1 MKKLLALLTAST
13 LLVIP
18 TSSSFLIN
26 KVSNIS
32 VNYYAEN
39 NNQIEIKINEIWNR
53 DFKNKLDSAKK
64 FKWIL
69 EELKEKLKKE
79 NLGLIDIKLK
89 DQSEKGKTSRFK
101 FNTNNQKLEIIVNS
115 KTISLETGNVKM
127 AWKPMKFKGKTRG
140 EDTYS
145 KENEFDASKW
155 NDTDF
160 VVYEIGYYDDGNQIQ
175 SIKLPKGVVSVPK
188 DLPREITSLKEL
200 FQDATE
206 FNDPNIK
213 NWDTSNVE
221 NMESMFEGA
230 TKFNQDLERWDTK
243 NVSNMAFMFR
253 EAATF
258 NGKISTWNTSKV
270 TTMSA
275 MFNDAK
281 SFNQN
286 INTKYSKNK
295 NKYSVSWDV
304 SNVDKMQEMF
314 KGATSFNS
322 DLYNWN
328 TKKVTAMRDMFN
340 GATSFN
346 KDISNFDVEE
356 NGDFTDMFKDA
367 RSFNQNLSNW
377 VIYDTKPGD
386 IDSGASSWIS
396 YYKPRSKRDISN
408 SIKKSNEGYLKTTN
422 SLYDEEITKLIDKHK
437 IEVEKQKAEAEARK
451 RETEAREK
459 AEAEARKQKE
469 IPNKIKDIWNR
480 NFKDKLNSAQKFK
493 DIFKELQEKIKED
506 IDLKSIS
513 IKLVDSSLENKRFRF
528 DPTDTTIDTRIKVEP
543 QSLDILL
550 DNQTIKLEPGSVKRA
565 WKAVEFK
572 GKTNGER
579 ASSKEDEWDISY
591 WDDKD
596 FEVYELG
603 YYDDGEQIQAIKL
616 PKDVKIVPDHLP
628 KEITSTKELF
638 AFSNQFNN
646 ENIKKWDMSNIEDTS
661 GMFLGAAKFNQ
672 DLSDWDTSNVKNMS
686 KMFLNAKEFNSKI
699 FNKVEN
705 VTDMSSMFL
714 NAIAFNQDLNSWKT
728 EKVKN
733 MNSMFLGA
741 TNFNQDLNEWN
752 VENVT
757 DMSYM
762 FKNTTSFNNGLSK
775 WKPKK
780 AIDMSHMFEGAI
792 KFDQDISKWNVSSAK
807 NMQDMFKNASAFNKD
822 LKDWNITSV
831 SNMEGMF
838 ELATKFNGDISNWD
852 TKNVESMSRM
862 FKDAASFNK
871 DISDWNT
878 SNVKDM
884 SYMFSDAISF
894 NQNINTKDMSSKK
907 AWDVSKVTDME
918 GMFSGAIKFNSEL
931 SKWNTSNVNNMSKM
945 FKNAKVFNN
954 NISNF
959 DIKNVKYFNN
969 MFENAS
975 TFNQDLSKWSFKHLG
990 NNKDIATESYD
1001 LNATSWK
1008 AEWKPDSSSN
1018 TPVEPAPVPQ
1028 PQPKPA
1034 PVEPT
1039 PTPNPVEPAP
1049 APTPIPQPQPVPTPP
1064 VKPIHP
1070 ITTNK
1075 TSLLK
1080 VIKKDQ
1086 LGEINYRS
1094 ANEILKKLANLNKG
1108 VEIKDLYVR
1117 NIEKNSAIISAK
1129 KNGKYLGDVLV
1140 SFNIKKPDRIIWENS
1155 IFDDNDYWFF
1165 RNDQPKTP
1173 HTPIKPNNAAERST
1187 FNNEDDWF
1195 LYPVITPHN
1204 STPNKPVDP
1213 IKPNQPDQPV
1223 KPSDPTKPSDPKPTD
1238 STKPITPTKP
1248 IQPTDNKKPESKPD
1262 QPKAPENKADNQ
1274 VKPNNKPQT
1283 KNVNNKTAFVAV
1295 SAVSILAILAISSV
1309 VILIKKKKNK

>member
-1 MKKLLALLTAST
+1 MKKLLALLTIST
-13 LLVIP
+13 LLVVP

-32 VNYYAEN
+32 ANYYAEN
-39 NNQIEIKINEIWNR
+39 DNQIETKINEIWSKH
-53 DFKNKLDSAKK
+53 FKNKLNSAQK
-64 FKWIL
+64 FLWIL
-69 EELKEKLKKE
+69 EDLKEKLKKE
-79 NLGLIDIKLK
+79 GLDSIDIKLK
-89 DQSEKGKTSRFK
+89 DQSEKGKSSRFK
-101 FNTNNQKLEIIVNS
+101 FNESDQKLELIVNS
-115 KTISLETGNVKM
+115 KAISLETGKVEM
-127 AWKPMKFKGKTRG
+127 AWKPMKYKGKTSG

-145 KENEFDASKW
+145 KEKEFDASGW
-155 NDTDF
+155 DDTNF
-160 VVYEIGYYDDGNQIQ
+160 EVYELGYYDDGKGQIQ
-175 SIKLPKGVVSVPK
+175 AIKLPKGVVKVP
-188 DLPREITSLKEL
+188 DYLPKEITSLKEL
-200 FQDATE
+200 FKDAKD
-206 FNDPNIK
+206 FNDKNVK

-221 NMESMFEGA
+221 IMESMFEGA
-230 TKFNQDLERWDTK
+230 KKFNQDLEQWNTK
-243 NVSNMAFMFR
+243 NVTDMSFMFLD
-253 EAATF
+253 ATEF

-270 TTMSA
+270 TTMSQ
-275 MFNDAK
+275 MFKDAK
-281 SFNQN
+281 NFNQN
-286 INTKYSKNK
+286 INTKYTKNK

-304 SNVDKMQEMF
+304 SKVKNMQSMF
-314 KGATSFNS
+314 EGATSFNS

-328 TKKVTAMRDMFN
+328 TRKVSVMRNMFN

-346 KDISNFDVEE
+346 KDISNFDVK
-356 NGDFTDMFKDA
+356 GVVDFTDMFKNA
-367 RSFNQNLSNW
+367 TSFNKNLSNW
-377 VIYDTKPGD
+377 ALHNSEPADL
-386 IDSGASSWIS
+386 DSGATSWIS
-396 YYKPRSKRDISN
+396 YYKPRSRRDTSN
-408 SIKKSNEGYLKTTN
+408 IIKKSDEGYLNTTN

-451 RETEAREK
+451 
-459 AEAEARKQKE
+459 QKE
-469 IPNKIKDIWNR
+469 IPNKIKDIWNKD
-480 NFKDKLNSAQKFK
+480 FKDKLDSAKKFK
-493 DIFKELQEKIKED
+493 WILEQLKDKFKNEDLLKNIQINLLDQKQQENRFKFD
-506 IDLKSIS
+506 SDDLKTKQVFQ
-513 IKLVDSSLENKRFRF
+513 IKFDDKQLDLEVGK
-528 DPTDTTIDTRIKVEP
+528 
-543 QSLDILL
+543 
-550 DNQTIKLEPGSVKRA
+550 VKRA
-565 WKAVEFK
+565 WKPVEFK
-572 GKTNGER
+572 GKTRGER
-579 ASSKEDEWDISY
+579 TSSKENEWDISY

-603 YYDDGEQIQAIKL
+603 YYDDGKQIQAIKL

-672 DLSDWDTSNVKNMS
+672 DLSDWNTSNVKNMS

-699 FNKVEN
+699 FNKVDN

-714 NAIAFNQDLNSWKT
+714 NAIAFDQDLSSWKVNN
-728 EKVKN
+728 VKN

-741 TNFNQDLNEWN
+741 TNFNQNLNEWN

-757 DMSYM
+757 DMSSM
-762 FKNTTSFNNGLSK
+762 FKNTISFNKELLK

-792 KFDQDISKWNVSSAK
+792 KFDQDISSWNVSSVK

-831 SNMEGMF
+831 SSMEGMF

-862 FKDAASFNK
+862 FKGAASFNK

-894 NQNINTKDMSSKK
+894 NQNINTKDMSNKK

-1018 TPVEPAPVPQ
+1018 TPVPQPQPEPNPVQPEPVPQ
-1028 PQPKPA
+1028 PQPE

-1039 PTPNPVEPAP
+1039 P
-1049 APTPIPQPQPVPTPP
+1049 APTPMPQPIPTPP
-1064 VKPIHP
+1064 VKPIIP

-1086 LGEINYRS
+1086 LGEISYRS
-1094 ANEILKKLANLNKG
+1094 ANEILKKLVSLNKG

-1140 SFNIKKPDRIIWENS
+1140 SFNIKKPDRIIWENP

-1204 STPNKPVDP
+1204 SAPNKPVDP
-1213 IKPNQPDQPV
+1213 IKPNKPDQPV
-1223 KPSDPTKPSDPKPTD
+1223 KPSDSTKPSDPKPTD

-1248 IQPTDNKKPESKPD
+1248 IQPTDNKKPD
-1262 QPKAPENKADNQ
+1262 QPKTPENKPDNQ
-1274 VKPNNKPQT
+1274 AKPDNKPQT

-1309 VILIKKKKNK
+1309 IILIKKKKNK

>member
-1 MKKLLALLTAST
+1 MKKLLALLTIST
-13 LLVIP
+13 LLVVP

-32 VNYYAEN
+32 ANYHAEN
-39 NNQIEIKINEIWNR
+39 NNQIENKINEIWNQH
-53 DFKNKLDSAKK
+53 FKDKLDSAKK

-69 EELKEKLKKE
+69 EDLKEKLKKE
-79 NLGLIDIKLK
+79 VSNLDSIDIKLK

-101 FNTNNQKLEIIVNS
+101 FNESNQKFEIIVGG
-115 KTISLETGNVKM
+115 KTISLEAGNVKK
-127 AWKPMKFKGKTRG
+127 AWKPMKFRGKNNNN
-140 EDTYS
+140 EDAYS
-145 KENEFDASKW
+145 KDNEFDASGW
-155 NDTDF
+155 DDQNFT
-160 VVYEIGYYDDGNQIQ
+160 VYELGYYDDGKGQIQ
-175 SIKLPKGVVSVPK
+175 AIKLPKGIVSVPK
-188 DLPREITSLKEL
+188 HLPREITSLKEL
-200 FQDATE
+200 FKDAKN
-206 FNDPNIK
+206 FNDQSVK

-221 NMESMFEGA
+221 IMESMFEGA
-230 TKFNQDLERWDTK
+230 EKFNQDLEQWNTK
-243 NVSNMAFMFR
+243 NVSDMSFMFLD
-253 EAATF
+253 ATEF

-270 TTMSA
+270 TTMSQ
-275 MFNDAK
+275 MFKDAK
-281 SFNQN
+281 NFNQN
-286 INTKYSKNK
+286 INTKYTKNK
-295 NKYSVSWDV
+295 NKYNVSWDV
-304 SNVDKMQEMF
+304 SKVKNMQSMF
-314 KGATSFNS
+314 EGAKKFNS

-328 TKKVTAMRDMFN
+328 TRKVSVMRKMFN
-340 GATSFN
+340 GATNFN
-346 KDISNFDVEE
+346 KDISNFDVK
-356 NGDFTDMFKDA
+356 GVVDFTDMFKNA
-367 RSFNQNLSNW
+367 TSFNKNLSNW
-377 VIYDTKPGD
+377 ALHNSEPADL
-386 IDSGASSWIS
+386 DSGATSWIS
-396 YYKPRSKRDISN
+396 YYKPHSRRDTSN
-408 SIKKSNEGYLKTTN
+408 IIKKSDEGYLNTTN

-437 IEVEKQKAEAEARK
+437 IEIEKQ
-451 RETEAREK
+451 K

-469 IPNKIKDIWNR
+469 IPNKIKEIWDKD
-480 NFKDKLNSAQKFK
+480 FKNKLNSAQKYK
-493 DIFKELQEKIKED
+493 DIFKELQEKINKD
-506 IDLKSIS
+506 NNLKSVS
-513 IKLVDSSLENKRFRF
+513 IKLADSSLENKRFRF
-528 DPTDTTIDTRIKVEP
+528 DSTDTTIDTRIKVES

-565 WKAVEFK
+565 WKAVQFK
-572 GKTNGER
+572 GKTSGER

-603 YYDDGEQIQAIKL
+603 YYDDGKQIQAIKL

-672 DLSDWDTSNVKNMS
+672 DLSDWNTSNVKNMS

-699 FNKVEN
+699 FNKVDN

-714 NAIAFNQDLNSWKT
+714 NAIAFNQDLSSWKVNN
-728 EKVKN
+728 VKN

-741 TNFNQDLNEWN
+741 SNFNQNLNEWN

-757 DMSYM
+757 DMSSM
-762 FKNTTSFNNGLSK
+762 FKNTTSFNNELSK

-792 KFDQDISKWNVSSAK
+792 KFDQDISSWNVSSAK
-807 NMQDMFKNASAFNKD
+807 NMQDMFKNASTFNKD
-822 LKDWNITSV
+822 LKDWNIASV

-838 ELATKFNGDISNWD
+838 ELATKFNGNISNWD
-852 TKNVESMSRM
+852 TRNVESMSRM
-862 FKDAASFNK
+862 FKGAASFNK

-894 NQNINTKDMSSKK
+894 NQNINTKDMSNKK

-931 SKWNTSNVNNMSKM
+931 SKWNTSSVNNMSKM

-975 TFNQDLSKWSFKHLG
+975 AFNQDLSKWTFKHLK
-990 NNKDIATESYD
+990 NKDIATESYD

-1018 TPVEPAPVPQ
+1018 TPTQPAPVPQ

-1039 PTPNPVEPAP
+1039 P
-1049 APTPIPQPQPVPTPP
+1049 APTPTPVQPAPVPQPQPVPTPP
-1064 VKPIHP
+1064 VKPINP
-1070 ITTNK
+1070 IITNK

-1094 ANEILKKLANLNKG
+1094 ANEILKKLVSLNKG

-1117 NIEKNSAIISAK
+1117 NIEKSSAIISAK

-1140 SFNIKKPDRIIWENS
+1140 SFNIKKPDRIIWENP

-1173 HTPIKPNNAAERST
+1173 HTPIKPNNAVERST

-1213 IKPNQPDQPV
+1213 IKPNKPDQPV
-1223 KPSDPTKPSDPKPTD
+1223 KPSDPTKPSDPKPSDPIKPTD

-1248 IQPTDNKKPESKPD
+1248 DKPTENKKPD
-1262 QPKAPENKADNQ
+1262 QPKTPENKPDNQ
-1274 VKPNNKPQT
+1274 AKPDNKPQT
-1283 KNVNNKTAFVAV
+1283 KNVNNKTAFVAI

>member
-26 KVSNIS
+26 KVSNINA
-32 VNYYAEN
+32 NYYAEN
-39 NNQIEIKINEIWNR
+39 DNEIENKVNEIWNKE
-53 DFKNKLDSAKK
+53 FKGKLDSAKK

-69 EELKEKLKKE
+69 EELKEKLEKE
-79 NLGLIDIKLK
+79 NLGSINIKLK

-101 FNTNNQKLEIIVNS
+101 FNENNQKFEIIVS
-115 KTISLETGNVKM
+115 GKTISLEAGKVQK
-127 AWKPMKFKGKTRG
+127 AWKPMKFKGKNNNN
-140 EDTYS
+140 EDAYS
-145 KENEFDASKW
+145 KDNEFDASGW
-155 NDTDF
+155 DDTNF
-160 VVYEIGYYDDGNQIQ
+160 VVYEIGYYDDGKGQIQ
-175 SIKLPKGVVSVPK
+175 AIKLPKGVVSVPK

-206 FNDPNIK
+206 FNDSNIK

-221 NMESMFEGA
+221 IMESMFEGA
-230 TKFNQDLERWDTK
+230 TKFNQDLEQWDTK

-253 EAATF
+253 EVTTF

-286 INTKYSKNK
+286 INTKYSRNK

-328 TKKVTAMRDMFN
+328 TRKVTAMRDMFN

-346 KDISNFDVEE
+346 KDISNFNVEE
-356 NGDFTDMFKDA
+356 NGDFTDMFKNA
-367 RSFNQNLSNW
+367 SSFNQNLSNW
-377 VIYDTKPGD
+377 VIYDAKPGD

-408 SIKKSNEGYLKTTN
+408 IIQKSNDGYLKTTN
-422 SLYDEEITKLIDKHK
+422 SLYDEEITKLLDKHK
-437 IEVEKQKAEAEARK
+437 IEVEKQKAEAETRK
-451 RETEAREK
+451 REAEAREK

-469 IPNKIKDIWNR
+469 IPNKIKDIWNKD
-480 NFKDKLNSAQKFK
+480 FKNKLNSAQKYK
-493 DIFKELQEKIKED
+493 DIFKELQEKIKENN
-506 IDLKSIS
+506 DLKSVS
-513 IKLVDSSLENKRFRF
+513 IKLADDSLENKRFRF
-528 DPTDTTIDTRIKVEP
+528 DSTDTTIDTRIKVEP

-550 DNQTIKLEPGSVKRA
+550 DKQIIKLEPGSVKRA

-616 PKDVKIVPDHLP
+616 PKDVKIVPNHLP

-638 AFSNQFNN
+638 AYSNQFDN

-672 DLSDWDTSNVKNMS
+672 DLSDWNTSNVKNMS

-714 NAIAFNQDLNSWKT
+714 NAIAFDQDLSSWKT

-741 TNFNQDLNEWN
+741 TNFNQNLNNWN

-757 DMSYM
+757 DMSSM
-762 FKNTTSFNNGLSK
+762 FKNTTSFNKELSK

-792 KFDQDISKWNVSSAK
+792 KFDQDISSWNVSSTK
-807 NMQDMFKNASAFNKD
+807 NMQDMFKNASTFNKD

-852 TKNVESMSRM
+852 TRNVESMSRI
-862 FKDAASFNK
+862 FKGAASFNK

-884 SYMFSDAISF
+884 SYMFSDAINF
-894 NQNINTKDMSSKK
+894 NQNINTKDNSNKK

-931 SKWNTSNVNNMSKM
+931 SKWNTSNVNNMSRM

-975 TFNQDLSKWSFKHLG
+975 AFNQDLSKWTFKHLK
-990 NNKDIATESYD
+990 NKDIATESYD

-1028 PQPKPA
+1028 PKPEPNPVQPTPVPQPQPE

-1039 PTPNPVEPAP
+1039 P
-1049 APTPIPQPQPVPTPP
+1049 APTPMPQPQPVPTPP
-1064 VKPIHP
+1064 VKPIIP

-1086 LGEINYRS
+1086 LGEISYRS
-1094 ANEILKKLANLNKG
+1094 ANEILKKLVSLNKG

-1129 KNGKYLGDVLV
+1129 KSGKYLGDVLV
-1140 SFNIKKPDRIIWENS
+1140 SFNIKKPDHIIWENP
-1155 IFDDNDYWFF
+1155 IFDDSDYWFF

-1204 STPNKPVDP
+1204 STPNKP
-1213 IKPNQPDQPV
+1213 DQPV
-1223 KPSDPTKPSDPKPTD
+1223 KPNDPTKPSDPKPSDPIKPTD
-1238 STKPITPTKP
+1238 STKPITPNKP
-1248 IQPTDNKKPESKPD
+1248 DKPTENKKPD
-1262 QPKAPENKADNQ
+1262 QPKTPENKPDNQ
-1274 VKPNNKPQT
+1274 AKPDNKPQT

>member
-1 MKKLLALLTAST
+1 MKKLLALLTVST
-13 LLVIP
+13 LLVVP

-32 VNYYAEN
+32 ANYYAEN
-39 NNQIEIKINEIWNR
+39 NDQIETKINEIWNR
-53 DFKNKLDSAKK
+53 DFKNRIDSAQK
-64 FKWIL
+64 FLWIL
-69 EELKEKLKKE
+69 EDLKEKLRRE
-79 NLGLIDIKLK
+79 GLDSIDIKLK

-101 FNTNNQKLEIIVNS
+101 LNAKDQKLEIIVNS
-115 KTISLETGNVKM
+115 KAISLETGNVKK
-127 AWKPMKFKGKTRG
+127 AWKPMKFRGKNNNN
-140 EDTYS
+140 EDAYS
-145 KENEFDASKW
+145 KDNEFDASGW
-155 NDTDF
+155 DDQNFT
-160 VVYEIGYYDDGNQIQ
+160 VYELGYYDDGKGQIQ
-175 SIKLPKGVVSVPK
+175 AIKLPKGVASVPK

-200 FQDATE
+200 FKDAKE
-206 FNDPNIK
+206 FNDQSVK

-221 NMESMFEGA
+221 IMESMFEGA
-230 TKFNQDLERWDTK
+230 KKFNQDLEQWNTK
-243 NVSNMAFMFR
+243 NVTDMSFMFLD
-253 EAATF
+253 ATKF

-270 TTMSA
+270 TTMSQ
-275 MFNDAK
+275 MFKDAK
-281 SFNQN
+281 NFNQN
-286 INTKYSKNK
+286 INTKYSKNN
-295 NKYSVSWDV
+295 NKYSVFWDV
-304 SNVDKMQEMF
+304 SNVKNMQSMF
-314 KGATSFNS
+314 EGATSFNS

-328 TKKVTAMRDMFN
+328 TRKVSAMRDMFN

-346 KDISNFDVEE
+346 KDISNFDVK
-356 NGDFTDMFKDA
+356 GVVDFTDMFKNA
-367 RSFNQNLSNW
+367 TSFNKNLSNW
-377 VIYDTKPGD
+377 ALYNSEPADL
-386 IDSGASSWIS
+386 DSGATSWIS
-396 YYKPRSKRDISN
+396 YYKPRSTRDTSN
-408 SIKKSNEGYLKTTN
+408 IIKKSDEGYLKTTN

-437 IEVEKQKAEAEARK
+437 IEIEKQ
-451 RETEAREK
+451 K

-469 IPNKIKDIWNR
+469 IPNKIKDIWNKD
-480 NFKDKLNSAQKFK
+480 FKDKLDSAKKFK
-493 DIFKELQEKIKED
+493 WILEELKDKFKNEDLLKNIQINLLDQKQQENRFKFD
-506 IDLKSIS
+506 SDDLKTKQVFQ
-513 IKLVDSSLENKRFRF
+513 IKFNDKQLDLEVGK
-528 DPTDTTIDTRIKVEP
+528 
-543 QSLDILL
+543 
-550 DNQTIKLEPGSVKRA
+550 VKRA

-572 GKTNGER
+572 GKTNGEH
-579 ASSKEDEWDISY
+579 ASSKENEWDISY

-616 PKDVKIVPDHLP
+616 PKDVKIVPNHLP

-661 GMFLGAAKFNQ
+661 GMFLGATKFNQ
-672 DLSDWDTSNVKNMS
+672 DLSGWDTSNVKNMS

-699 FNKVEN
+699 FNKVDN

-714 NAIAFNQDLNSWKT
+714 NAIAFDQDLSSWKT
-728 EKVKN
+728 DKVKN

-741 TNFNQDLNEWN
+741 TNFNQNLNGWN

-757 DMSYM
+757 DMSAM
-762 FKNTTSFNNGLSK
+762 FKNATSFNNELSK

-780 AIDMSHMFEGAI
+780 VIDMSHMFEGAI
-792 KFDQDISKWNVSSAK
+792 KFDQDISSWNVSSVK
-807 NMQDMFKNASAFNKD
+807 NMQDMFKNASTFNKD

-852 TKNVESMSRM
+852 TRNVESMSSM
-862 FKDAASFNK
+862 FKGATSFNK
-871 DISDWNT
+871 DISNWDT
-878 SNVKDM
+878 SKVKDM
-884 SYMFSDAISF
+884 SYMFSDAINF
-894 NQNINTKDMSSKK
+894 NQNINTKDMSNKK

-918 GMFSGAIKFNSEL
+918 GMFSGAAKFNGEL

-975 TFNQDLSKWSFKHLG
+975 AFNQDLSKWTFKHLK
-990 NNKDIATESYD
+990 NKDIATESYD

-1034 PVEPT
+1034 PVEPI

-1086 LGEINYRS
+1086 LGEISYRS
-1094 ANEILKKLANLNKG
+1094 ANEILKKLVSLNKD
-1108 VEIKDLYVR
+1108 VEIKYLYVR
-1117 NIEKNSAIISAK
+1117 NIEKKSAIISAK
-1129 KNGKYLGDVLV
+1129 KSGKYLGDVLV

-1173 HTPIKPNNAAERST
+1173 HTPIKPNNAVERST

-1213 IKPNQPDQPV
+1213 IKPNKPDQPI
-1223 KPSDPTKPSDPKPTD
+1223 KPDESLKPTDSKPTD

-1248 IQPTDNKKPESKPD
+1248 DKPTDNKKPESKPD
-1262 QPKAPENKADNQ
+1262 QPTNTDKKPDNQ
-1274 VKPNNKPQT
+1274 VKPDNKPQT

>member
-1 MKKLLALLTAST
+1 MKKLLALLTIST
-13 LLVIP
+13 LLVVP

-32 VNYYAEN
+32 ANYYAEN
-39 NNQIEIKINEIWNR
+39 DNQIETKINEIWSKH
-53 DFKNKLDSAKK
+53 FKNKLNSAQK
-64 FKWIL
+64 FLWIL
-69 EELKEKLKKE
+69 EDLKEKLKKE
-79 NLGLIDIKLK
+79 GLDSIDIKLK
-89 DQSEKGKTSRFK
+89 DQSEKGKSSRFK
-101 FNTNNQKLEIIVNS
+101 FNESNQKLELIVNS
-115 KTISLETGNVKM
+115 KAISLETGKVEM
-127 AWKPMKFKGKTRG
+127 AWKPMKYKGKTSG

-145 KENEFDASKW
+145 KEKEFDASGW
-155 NDTDF
+155 DDQNFT
-160 VVYEIGYYDDGNQIQ
+160 VYELGYYDDGKGQIQ
-175 SIKLPKGVVSVPK
+175 AIKLPKGVVSIPK

-200 FQDATE
+200 FKDAKD
-206 FNDPNIK
+206 FNDQNVK

-221 NMESMFEGA
+221 IMESMFEGA
-230 TKFNQDLERWDTK
+230 KKFNQDLEQWNTK
-243 NVSNMAFMFR
+243 NVTDMSFMFLD
-253 EAATF
+253 ATEF

-270 TTMSA
+270 ITMSQ
-275 MFNDAK
+275 MFKDAK
-281 SFNQN
+281 NFNQN

-295 NKYSVSWDV
+295 NTYSVSWDV
-304 SNVDKMQEMF
+304 SKVKNMQSMF
-314 KGATSFNS
+314 EGTEKFNS

-328 TKKVTAMRDMFN
+328 TRRVSVMRKMFN

-346 KDISNFDVEE
+346 KDISNFDVK
-356 NGDFTDMFKDA
+356 GVVDFTDMFKNA
-367 RSFNQNLSNW
+367 TSFNKNLSNW
-377 VIYDTKPGD
+377 ALYDSEPAD
-386 IDSGASSWIS
+386 LDSGATSWLS
-396 YYKPRSKRDISN
+396 YYKPRSRRDTSN
-408 SIKKSNEGYLKTTN
+408 IIKKSDEGYLNTTN

-437 IEVEKQKAEAEARK
+437 IEIEKQ
-451 RETEAREK
+451 K

-469 IPNKIKDIWNR
+469 IPNKIKDIWNKD
-480 NFKDKLNSAQKFK
+480 FKDKLDSAKKFEWILEELKDKFK
-493 DIFKELQEKIKED
+493 KED
-506 IDLKSIS
+506 LLKNIQINLLDQKQQDNRFKFDSDDLKTEQVFQ
-513 IKLVDSSLENKRFRF
+513 IKFDDKQLDLEVGK
-528 DPTDTTIDTRIKVEP
+528 
-543 QSLDILL
+543 
-550 DNQTIKLEPGSVKRA
+550 VKRA
-565 WKAVEFK
+565 WKPVEFK
-572 GKTNGER
+572 GKTRGER
-579 ASSKEDEWDISY
+579 TSSKEDEWDISY

-603 YYDDGEQIQAIKL
+603 YYDDGKQIQAIKL
-616 PKDVKIVPDHLP
+616 PRNVKVIPDHLP

-638 AFSNQFNN
+638 AYSNQFND
-646 ENIKKWDMSNIEDTS
+646 EKIKKWDMSNIEDTS

-672 DLSDWDTSNVKNMS
+672 DLSGWDTSNVKNMS

-699 FNKVEN
+699 FSKVDN

-714 NAIAFNQDLNSWKT
+714 NAITFGQDLSSWQT
-728 EKVKN
+728 DKVKN

-741 TNFNQDLNEWN
+741 TNFNQNLNEWN

-757 DMSYM
+757 DMSSM
-762 FKNTTSFNNGLSK
+762 FKNATSFNNELSK

-780 AIDMSHMFEGAI
+780 VIDMSHMFEGAI
-792 KFDQDISKWNVSSAK
+792 KFDQEISSWNVSSVK
-807 NMQDMFKNASAFNKD
+807 NMQDMFKNASTFNKD
-822 LKDWNITSV
+822 LKDWNIASV

-838 ELATKFNGDISNWD
+838 ELATKFNGNISNWD
-852 TKNVESMSRM
+852 TRNVESMSGM
-862 FKDAASFNK
+862 FKGAASFNK

-894 NQNINTKDMSSKK
+894 NQNINTKDMSNKK

-959 DIKNVKYFNN
+959 DIKNVKYLNN

-975 TFNQDLSKWSFKHLG
+975 AFNQDLSKWTFKHLK
-990 NNKDIATESYD
+990 NKDIATESYD

-1018 TPVEPAPVPQ
+1018 TPTQPAPLPQPQPQPKPVQPAPVPQ
-1028 PQPKPA
+1028 PEPQPEPK

-1039 PTPNPVEPAP
+1039 P
-1049 APTPIPQPQPVPTPP
+1049 APTPMPQPVPTPP

-1094 ANEILKKLANLNKG
+1094 ANEILKKLVSLNKD

-1117 NIEKNSAIISAK
+1117 SIEKNSAIISAK

-1173 HTPIKPNNAAERST
+1173 HTPIKPNNAVERST

-1213 IKPNQPDQPV
+1213 IKPNKPDQPV
-1223 KPSDPTKPSDPKPTD
+1223 KPSDPEPSDPIKPTD

-1248 IQPTDNKKPESKPD
+1248 IQPTDNKKPD
-1262 QPKAPENKADNQ
+1262 QPKTPENKPNNQ
-1274 VKPNNKPQT
+1274 AKPDNKPQA